1 MKISFQKKSLKNI
14 RAYLQ
19 KVRKRN
25 IDTAKSIL
33 CYFACWEE
41 TIGFL
46 SIRKQ
51 KNSFFRIIKLYLK
64 YVYGIGKQSG
74 YEIFNL
80 NKKKNFSNIFI
91 TWGYKNSFNKKGEF
105 FDLYSN
111 ISSEKKKNTLWFVIY
126 MDTVLP
132 NKVGENVVLLFNK
145 KIKFNFLY
153 FIKIIFKDLVN
164 NKFNIYYFLHYSNS
178 YSNFGNICLE
188 KIKVILKKNKIQR
201 IIMPFEGQVFQKM
214 ICKYIK
220 ENHKE
225 IRTQGFIHDFE
236 PFYPSHSYDTCSPD
250 TLMVSNGREKFF
262 LNNLKWPKNK
272 IISTSSPRY
281 KNKEINNSLVN
292 SICFPSDIY
301 NQEKILD
308 VVKRFIKLRKI
319 LNINIKKLKVRV
331 HPKSYGKFKQEKLKK
346 TINEI
351 ISNNLVE
358 QKKSKSILKK
368 KTVIVIGISSLVI
381 LALQKGFRVIQ
392 LSIDPDIQKFNKDI
406 WKEIDCKIYSH
417 NIIEYKKKK
426 NIFKFH
432 KKNIY

>member
-14 RAYLQ
+14 RVYLQ

-153 FIKIIFKDLVN
+153 FIKIIFKFLFN
-164 NKFNIYYFLHYSNS
+164 KKFNIYYFLHYSNS
-178 YSNFGNICLE
+178 YANFGNICLE

-225 IRTQGFIHDFE
+225 ICTQGFIHDFE